1 MYFNGSTDYLTVGND
16 TGYDLAAGDFTIEF
30 WTYPTSTAAQ
40 QILVN
45 KLSNGTSV
53 GAFDIRLNTNGTLI
67 IYIAN
72 ASGVTWYTNIT
83 TSLTVAFNAWNH
95 VAFVRSG
102 NVFTCYI
109 NGVSAGTVTAAITLI
124 YESAKSVNVG
134 ANGDGTYKFTGY
146 MSEVHIVKGTALYTA
161 AFTPPTAPVTAI
173 SNSRMLL
180 KGTNA
185 SVYDS
190 MAKNDII
197 TVGSCQ
203 LSTTQS
209 KFGGSSIYFGGAGNY
224 LYSPSNSMLSFGTGD
239 FTIEFWMYPTAAF
252 STTRVFSTYTGGIA
266 IYPNNSGNIVVDAYG
281 VATRVTT
288 SSTVSI
294 NTWTHIAVV
303 RSSGTTTVYIGGI
316 SGGSGSDSSNY
327 TNTGLY
333 IGSDN
338 GTNGYTGYL
347 DEIRIARYA
356 RYTANFTPK
365 TSAFQNQ

>member
-1 MYFNGSTDYLTVGND
+1 
-16 TGYDLAAGDFTIEF
+16 
-30 WTYPTSTAAQ
+30 
-40 QILVN
+40 
-45 KLSNGTSV
+45 
-53 GAFDIRLNTNGTLI
+53 
-67 IYIAN
+67 
-72 ASGVTWYTNIT
+72 
-83 TSLTVAFNAWNH
+83 
-95 VAFVRSG
+95 
-102 NVFTCYI
+102 
-109 NGVSAGTVTAAITLI
+109 
-124 YESAKSVNVG
+124 
-134 ANGDGTYKFTGY
+134 
-146 MSEVHIVKGTALYTA
+146 
-161 AFTPPTAPVTAI
+161 
-173 SNSRMLL
+173 
-180 KGTNA
+180 
-185 SVYDS
+185 

-209 KFGGSSIYFGGAGNY
+209 KFGGSSIYFGGTGNY

-303 RSSGTTTVYIGGI
+303 RSSGTTTVYINGI